1 MPQVTRF
8 KPLERPTIDPRNEE
22 ALVAYGLDRVY
33 SASGGR
39 INDFS
44 LSSPARV
51 LIEGL
56 AFAAAEFLYQA
67 NKVLESLEVQLLQTA
82 GIQQKE
88 GSAAVATLT
97 FTLTAPL
104 GNAFIIPAGYEC
116 KAGDRTFSTDELLL
130 IPSGS
135 ISGSVNATCTTL
147 GTEGNVGKFAI
158 NQLTQPLAFLGS
170 VTNTTAASGGS
181 NGETI
186 EDTKARAFASF
197 RRRGLVSG
205 EDYEQEV
212 RSLLGES
219 SVAIAIGNLSADRTA
234 VEKGVV
240 HIFAL
245 NGDGSALNGAQQSD
259 LQQRLKVK
267 THLTIEVYVSNL
279 EIIEM
284 SVQVVAQVLSGENPE
299 AIAIAINR
307 ELTSYLSPSGG
318 AGIGE
323 TVLVKELEYVIRSVP
338 GVDYVQSAT
347 IGGWLETLYSSN
359 FAIPNRWSAPRLRSF
374 VCTLVQSGEE
384 YIYAFG
390 DGDPD

>member
-8 KPLERPTIDPRNEE
+8 KPLTRPTIDPRNEE
-22 ALVAYGLDRVY
+22 ALVQYGMDRVY
-33 SASGGR
+33 SSSGGR

-44 LSSPARV
+44 ASSPARV

-67 NKVLESLEVQLLQTA
+67 NKVLDSLEIQLLQTA

-88 GSAAVATLT
+88 GSAAVGTLT

-104 GNAFIIPAGYEC
+104 GNVFSIPAGYEC
-116 KAGDRTFSTDELLL
+116 KASDRTFSTDELLL
-130 IPSGS
+130 IPAGA
-135 ISGSVNATCTTL
+135 ISGTVAATCTTL
-147 GTEGNVGKFAI
+147 GTEGNVGAYAI
-158 NQLTQPLAFLGS
+158 NQLTQPLAFLGN
-170 VTNTTAASGGS
+170 VTNIAAASGGS
-181 NGETI
+181 DGETI

-212 RSLLGES
+212 RGLLGES

-245 NGDGSALNGAQQSD
+245 NGDGSALNSAQQSD
-259 LQQRLKVK
+259 LQQRLQTK
-267 THLTIEVYVSNL
+267 THLTIGVYVSNL
-279 EIIEM
+279 EIIDT
-284 SVQVVAQVLSGENPE
+284 SVQIVAQILAGENPE
-299 AIAIAINR
+299 AIAIALNR
-307 ELTSYLSPSGG
+307 ELTAYLSPGG
-318 AGIGE
+318 GVGIGE
-323 TVLVKELEYVIRSVP
+323 TVLVKEIEYIIRSVP
-338 GVDYVQSAT
+338 GIDYVQAAT

-359 FAIPNRWSAPRLRSF
+359 FAIPNRWSAPRMRSF